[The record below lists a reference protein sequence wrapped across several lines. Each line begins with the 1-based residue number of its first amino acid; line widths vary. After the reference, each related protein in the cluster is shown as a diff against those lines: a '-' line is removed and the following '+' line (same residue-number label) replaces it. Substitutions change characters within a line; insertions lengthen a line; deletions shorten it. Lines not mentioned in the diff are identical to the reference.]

1 MNFKDFQLLIKGLIL
16 IISVFLVSTFYSSI
30 LTAYS
35 AIVLTKTSSHIYN
48 YFLNKDVSIL
58 KIYVF
63 AVLVINLTTLI
74 LFILLGF
81 GYLFFTDNLV
91 NGFIYYLLLALSF
104 PFIYIIFLLLR
115 GANLNKHKIGNLL
128 FYSLITCFLLPQL
141 IERTI
146 S

>member
-1 MNFKDFQLLIKGLIL
+1 MNFKDFQLLIKDLIL

-35 AIVLTKTSSHIYN
+35 AIVLTKTSSHLYN

-63 AVLVINLTTLI
+63 AVIVINLTTLI
-74 LFILLGF
+74 LFIFLGF
-81 GYLFFTDNLV
+81 GYLYFTDNLA
-91 NGFIYYLLLALSF
+91 NGFFYYLLLALSF
-104 PFIYIIFLLLR
+104 PFIYLIFLLLR
-115 GANLNKHKIGNLL
+115 GANLNKHKIGNML

>member
-1 MNFKDFQLLIKGLIL
+1 MNLKDFQLLIKDLIL
-16 IISVFLVSTFYSSI
+16 IVSVFLVSTFYSSI

-35 AIVLTKTSSHIYN
+35 AIVLTKTSSQLFN
-48 YFLNKDVSIL
+48 FFLNKDVSIL
-58 KIYVF
+58 KIYVL
-63 AVLVINLTTLI
+63 AVLVINLTALI
-74 LFILLGF
+74 LFIFLGF
-81 GYLFFTDNLV
+81 GYVYFTDNLI

-104 PFIYIIFLLLR
+104 PFIYLIFLLLR

>member
-1 MNFKDFQLLIKGLIL
+1 M

-35 AIVLTKTSSHIYN
+35 AIVLTKTSSHLYN

-74 LFILLGF
+74 LFIFLGF
-81 GYLFFTDNLV
+81 GYLYFTDNLA
-91 NGFIYYLLLALSF
+91 NGFFYYLLLALSF
-104 PFIYIIFLLLR
+104 PFIYLIFLLLR
-115 GANLNKHKIGNLL
+115 GANLNKHKVGNIL

>member
-1 MNFKDFQLLIKGLIL
+1 MNLKDFQLLIKDLIL
-16 IISVFLVSTFYSSI
+16 IVSVFLVSTFYSSI

-35 AIVLTKTSSHIYN
+35 AIVLTKTSSQLFN
-48 YFLNKDVSIL
+48 FFLNKDVSIL
-58 KIYVF
+58 KIYVL
-63 AVLVINLTTLI
+63 AVLVINLTALI
-74 LFILLGF
+74 LFIFVGF
-81 GYLFFTDNLV
+81 GYVYFTDNLI
-91 NGFIYYLLLALSF
+91 NGFVYYLLLALSF
-104 PFIYIIFLLLR
+104 PFIYLIFLLLR